1 MTFST
6 TDNQK
11 YFKVQTQYIKN
22 PICLFLSL
30 LCVLF
35 LTPSVAWASHI
46 VGGEMT
52 YKFVSRNP
60 ATQMITYKITLHVYR
75 DLYSVGGNG
84 IPTQLDANA
93 SIGVYQQLPTGSF
106 RTVTTFSTPLRSKVN
121 LPRPVIPC
129 SETPDDVGA
138 EDGLYEWE
146 QTLRD
151 TNGSYFISYQRCC
164 RNATISNIQA
174 PSTTGGTYYVEIT
187 PEAQH
192 QSNNSPVFKSFPP
205 AFICEGEPLVFDNAA
220 TDTDGDQLVYS
231 FCNAYRG
238 ATSNNPA
245 TASPPPYSLVT
256 YAVPYSSA
264 APLKGNPL
272 IKIDPNTGA
281 ITGTPDAIRSI
292 NGSAYQQFVATI
304 CVEEYR
310 NGQVIGRIFR
320 DFQFNVVRCK
330 KLVVSALVSDSTA
343 GKEFFVN
350 GCENVS
356 FTINNQSY
364 ERSNIPSYRW
374 EFFNGRDTIRYAD
387 WSPTVT
393 FNKIGVYKGA
403 LLLNPGTPCS
413 DTAYITVK
421 VGGRIYPNFTVKY
434 DTCVASEVEF
444 KSLTTS
450 TVPIKRTLWEFGDNT
465 SDSNKISLA
474 HLYTTP
480 GNKAVKLSHKD
491 LYGCVGD
498 TTIYVNWQPAPPIL
512 IVEPDNFTGCAPAKV
527 RFNNRSSPIDT
538 TYKIVWDF
546 GDGTFGKDISP
557 THLFAKADTYTV
569 KLMITSPIGCYKEA
583 EFRSWIKVK
592 SVPKAEFDWTPKVL
606 NNLKPHV
613 TFVDKSSSDVLSWR
627 WFFNSKASS
636 VQQNPQFTYKD
647 TGVQLIKLYVINQNG
662 CRDSVFKTVY
672 IEPEMSFH
680 IPTAFSPNFD
690 SVNDEFKGTGFLFGM
705 KSFRLSIWNRWG
717 EKIFETHD
725 PSEGWNGAKN
735 NVGRPEPEGVYLY
748 EAEWTTPKNEV
759 KNKRDFLTLFR

>member
-1 MTFST
+1 VLIRNNLLILLRHSLLLTIK
-6 TDNQK
+6 NLL
-11 YFKVQTQYIKN
+11 KVQIQNRKN

-35 LTPSVAWASHI
+35 LTPSVSWASHI
-46 VGGEMT
+46 VGGDMT

-75 DLYSVGGNG
+75 DLFAVSGNG

-93 SIGVYQQLPTGSF
+93 AIGVYQQLPNGSF

-129 SETPDDVGA
+129 SETPNNVGA

-174 PSTTGGTYYVEIT
+174 PGTTGGTYYVEIT

-205 AFICEGEPLVFDNAA
+205 AFICEGEPLVFDHAA

-245 TASPPPYSLVT
+245 VASPPPYGLVT
-256 YAVPYSSA
+256 YAVPYSFP
-264 APLKGNPL
+264 APMKGNPV
-272 IKIDPNTGA
+272 IKIEPNTGV
-281 ITGTPDAIRSI
+281 ITGTPDVIRSI
-292 NGSAYQQFVATI
+292 GGLIYQQFVVTI

-320 DFQFNVVRCK
+320 DFQFNVVQCK

-343 GKEFFVN
+343 GKEFFVT

-393 FNKIGVYKGA
+393 FNKIGIYKGE

-413 DTAYITVK
+413 DTARITVK

-465 SDSNKISLA
+465 SDSNKISLS

-480 GNKAVKLSHKD
+480 GNKGVKLSHKD

-527 RFNNRSSPIDT
+527 RFTNRSSPIDT
-538 TYKIVWDF
+538 TYKIEWNF

-557 THLFAKADTYTV
+557 THLFAKADT
-569 KLMITSPIGCYKEA
+569 LLQ
-583 EFRSWIKVK
+583 RSRI
-592 SVPKAEFDWTPKVL
+592 
-606 NNLKPHV
+606 
-613 TFVDKSSSDVLSWR
+613 
-627 WFFNSKASS
+627 
-636 VQQNPQFTYKD
+636 
-647 TGVQLIKLYVINQNG
+647 
-662 CRDSVFKTVY
+662 
-672 IEPEMSFH
+672 
-680 IPTAFSPNFD
+680 
-690 SVNDEFKGTGFLFGM
+690 
-705 KSFRLSIWNRWG
+705 
-717 EKIFETHD
+717 
-725 PSEGWNGAKN
+725 
-735 NVGRPEPEGVYLY
+735 
-748 EAEWTTPKNEV
+748 
-759 KNKRDFLTLFR
+759 